1 MGACVLI
8 RPAVE
13 ADIPRITDMVERLV
27 EAVDGPQRVC
37 RIRTGQTL
45 AGLIASPDGFVAVSD
60 HGFIAATITQTVISP
75 EPCAVELGWWA
86 EREGLL
92 LLRAFE
98 EWADS
103 KGATLKKMSCA
114 GGAAQRML
122 ERAGYRQAE
131 TAMVK

>member
-1 MGACVLI
+1 MI

-13 ADIPRITDMVERLV
+13 ADIPRLIDWVERLV
-27 EAVDGPQRVC
+27 EAVEGPQRVC
-37 RIRTGQTL
+37 RIKTGQTL

-75 EPCAVELGWWA
+75 DPCAVELGWWA
-86 EREGLL
+86 ERDGLSL
-92 LLRAFE
+92 LKALE
-98 EWADS
+98 DWADS

-114 GGAAQRML
+114 GGTAQRML

>member
-1 MGACVLI
+1 MAAGQMI

-13 ADIPRITDMVERLV
+13 ADIPRIVDMVERLV

-37 RIRTGQTL
+37 RIKTGQTL

-60 HGFIAATITQTVISP
+60 HGFIAACITQTIISP
-75 EPCAVELGWWA
+75 DPVSTELGWWA
-86 EREGLL
+86 ESGGLSL
-92 LLRAFE
+92 LKAYE

-114 GGAAQRML
+114 GGAAKAILARQ
-122 ERAGYRQAE
+122 GYRRAE
-131 TAMVK
+131 EAWVK

>member
-1 MGACVLI
+1 MI

-13 ADIPRITDMVERLV
+13 ADIPRIADMVERLV
-27 EAVDGPQRVC
+27 AAVDGPQRVC
-37 RIRTGQTL
+37 RIRTGQTIT
-45 AGLIASPDGFVAVSD
+45 ALIASPDGFVAVSD
-60 HGFIAATITQTVISP
+60 HGFIAATITQTIISP
-75 EPCAVELGWWA
+75 DPVAAELGWWA
-86 EREGLL
+86 ERDGLL
-92 LLRAFE
+92 LLWAFE

-103 KGATLKKMSCA
+103 KGAVLKKMSCN

>member
-1 MGACVLI
+1 MI

-13 ADIPRITDMVERLV
+13 ADIPCITDWVERLV
-27 EAVDGPQRVC
+27 KAVDGPQQVC
-37 RIRTGQTL
+37 RIKTGHTL

-75 EPCAVELGWWA
+75 DPVAVELGWWA
-86 EREGLL
+86 ERDGLS

-98 EWADS
+98 NWADS
-103 KGATLKKMSCA
+103 KGATLKKMSCR
-114 GGAAQRML
+114 GGTAQRML

>member
-1 MGACVLI
+1 MI

-13 ADIPRITDMVERLV
+13 ADIPRITNMVERLV

-75 EPCAVELGWWA
+75 DPVAVELGWWA
-86 EREGLL
+86 EREGRSLL
-92 LLRAFE
+92 QAFE
-98 EWADS
+98 KWADS
-103 KGATLKKMSCA
+103 KGAALKKMSCN

>member
-1 MGACVLI
+1 MGSGWMI

-27 EAVDGPQRVC
+27 KAVGGPQKVC
-37 RIRTGQTL
+37 RIKTGQTL
-45 AGLIASPDGFVAVSD
+45 AGLIVSPDGFVAVSD
-60 HGFIAATITQTVISP
+60 HGFIAATITQTIISP
-75 EPCAVELGWWA
+75 DPVAVELGWWA

-98 EWADS
+98 DWAEN
-103 KGATLKKMSCA
+103 KGATLKKMSCN
-114 GGAAQRML
+114 GGTAQRML